1 MKLRSKRNVFED
13 IDSVMDF
20 DYYVRDLLERFE
32 LESEENVEDRF
43 VLSFVDTYYEY
54 YPKYDDY
61 EYMIRQ
67 LADGDLS
74 DEELESVDIA
84 VLKELITQMK
94 TDYREYK
101 RKFDVFIADG
111 GWTVAWYW
119 LTITREVTLDV
130 RYGGRFDEIE
140 LGGEFTVAV
149 NENGFENML
158 NEFRGRIDELIGFV
172 GVFEKALEDSWK
184 RI

>member
-1 MKLRSKRNVFED
+1 MKLRSKRQVFEK

-20 DYYVRDLLERFE
+20 DYYVRDLLERFK

-67 LADGDLS
+67 LGDGDLT

-84 VLKELITQMK
+84 ELTHLISQMK
-94 TDYREYK
+94 ADYREYK
-101 RKFDVFIADG
+101 RKFDVFVSEG

-140 LGGEFTVAV
+140 LGGEFTVEVA
-149 NENGFENML
+149 EEGFENML

-172 GVFEKALEDSWK
+172 GVFEKELENAWK